1 MKGMNMYVSDMQS
14 QLDAYDATFAYK
26 AAKDDENQVIALS
39 DEEGLNDDRGGAG
52 YTTQVSVAT
61 TSFRGMTPEE
71 LADMA
76 MEKILF
82 VGDTCPPVIKDQA
95 RAFQKQVRDIIII
108 YLKQAVKSD
117 RTTLINELNQA
128 GLHDAAAGIR
138 RL

>member
-1 MKGMNMYVSDMQS
+1 M
-14 QLDAYDATFAYK
+14 LDSSFNSHIGK
-26 AAKDDENQVIALS
+26 
-39 DEEGLNDDRGGAG
+39 
-52 YTTQVSVAT
+52 VSVAT

-82 VGDTCPPVIKDQA
+82 VGDTCPPVIKAKA

-128 GLHDAAAGIR
+128 GLHDAAAVIR